1 LQRHLVFLPIRVKDC
16 ETSRTW
22 FRALNGAL
30 ATRGVD
36 SVVLE
41 VCRYD
46 PVSQVLDKNHVR
58 IGSDGIILGPISLRQ
73 AHPPEF
79 DLMARIAGLRL
90 RNRWGGW
97 D

>member
-1 LQRHLVFLPIRVKDC
+1 M
-16 ETSRTW
+16 
-22 FRALNGAL
+22 NGAL